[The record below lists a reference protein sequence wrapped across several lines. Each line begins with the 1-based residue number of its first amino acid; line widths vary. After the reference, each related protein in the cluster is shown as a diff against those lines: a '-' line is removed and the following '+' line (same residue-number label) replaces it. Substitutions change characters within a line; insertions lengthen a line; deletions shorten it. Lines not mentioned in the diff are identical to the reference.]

1 MTVMSDGSGSL
12 MATSVRLT
20 IVKAEIASLKL
31 GVDSQNFFDGVGQ
44 CIDQIR
50 SQLVRQETPKTP
62 VTRGADNELTSGIRM
77 SDSL

>member
-31 GVDSQNFFDGVGQ
+31 GVDSQ
-44 CIDQIR
+44 CIDEIR

-62 VTRGADNELTSGIRM
+62 VTRGADNELTSAIRM